1 MFTIESVCVT
11 TIVVRIVRI
20 VKTIT
25 PFAVKVGA
33 VVTSIVIAVAVVTVG
48 VIGMCVAI
56 VTVVAVVVITVE
68 FSVAF
73 VTFVTFGADVKSVVN
88 PVCYPV
94 VMLASTNEVIIT
106 AITFKI
112 FYNII
117 IIISISISRVT
128 IVSSKKFQSFQSLP
142 PSFSVSLSQS
152 LSSLLLSLLS
162 LCIIPLTR
170 FYCLWTSTCLVKSN
184 PSVNKNEQ
192 PINLSPAL
200 PSGF

>member
-1 MFTIESVCVT
+1 MFTIETVCVT

-25 PFAVKVGA
+25 SFAVKVGA

-94 VMLASTNEVIIT
+94 VMLANTNEVIIT

-112 FYNII
+112 FYNI

-162 LCIIPLTR
+162 FCIIPLTR
-170 FYCLWTSTCLVKSN
+170 FYCLWSSTRLVKSN

>member
-1 MFTIESVCVT
+1 MFTIETVCVT

-73 VTFVTFGADVKSVVN
+73 VTFVTFGADVKSV
-88 PVCYPV
+88 CYPV
-94 VMLASTNEVIIT
+94 VMLANTNEVIIT

-117 IIISISISRVT
+117 IIISINISRVT
-128 IVSSKKFQSFQSLP
+128 IVSSKNFQSFQPLP
-142 PSFSVSLSQS
+142 PSFSVSLS
-152 LSSLLLSLLS
+152 SLLLSLFS
-162 LCIIPLTR
+162 FCSISHTR